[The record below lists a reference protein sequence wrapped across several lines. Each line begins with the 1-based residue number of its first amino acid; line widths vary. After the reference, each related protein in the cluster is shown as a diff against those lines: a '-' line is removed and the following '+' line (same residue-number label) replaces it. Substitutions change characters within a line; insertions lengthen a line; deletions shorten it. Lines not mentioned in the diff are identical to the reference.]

1 MNQTIGENVIM
12 TQFQFIS
19 KYANIKSKSIAKSA
33 CIFGGSIIEENS
45 IIDPSVIIGY
55 PIRSKTKEIILKA
68 QGLPL
73 EKLYDESSSGSKIG
87 KRNHIRA
94 FSTIYEDTQL
104 EDDVETGTHVVIR
117 EKSII
122 GSGSIIGS
130 ATIVDGGVKIGK
142 NARIQSHNF
151 IPPKIIIGDDV
162 FLGPSVRFAND
173 KYPVSSRL
181 IQTVVKD
188 HAVIGIASII
198 LPGITLGERSV
209 VAAGSVVTKD
219 VPNDTVVLGSP
230 AIPIMTREEYD
241 QKKTSYESG

>member
-1 MNQTIGENVIM
+1 M
-12 TQFQFIS
+12 TEQQFIS
-19 KYANIKSKSIAKSA
+19 KFAHIKSKKIAHSS
-33 CIFGGSIIEENS
+33 CIFGPSIIEKNS

-55 PIRSKTKEIILKA
+55 PIRSKTKLISLNETTK
-68 QGLPL
+68 PL
-73 EKLYDESSSGSKIG
+73 ETLYDESSSGSKVG

-104 EDDVETGTHVVIR
+104 ADDVETGTHVIVR
-117 EKSII
+117 EKCQI

-130 ATIVDGGVKIGK
+130 ATIIDGDVIIGK

-151 IPPKIIIGDDV
+151 IPPRIRIGDNV

-173 KYPVSSRL
+173 SYPVSSKL
-181 IQTVVKD
+181 IETNVKD

-198 LPGITLGERSV
+198 LPGIIIGERAV

-219 VPNDTVVLGSP
+219 VPSDTVVLGSP
-230 AIPIMTREEYD
+230 AKTIMTKEEYN
-241 QKKTSYESG
+241 QKKTSYENQ